1 MPATS
6 PGGAPLPPVTFEGRL
21 YVAVPGLTDPVT
33 GSAWGKN
40 FVRLTGPNSLVWSMD
55 RFSVKG
61 RLKTGPAQF
70 RSTATDGRGGSAVGT
85 VTVTVNAAP
94 VAVADAATT
103 SVGVPVTIRV
113 LANDTD
119 ANGNVLTV
127 TAATQSPNPHHAH
140 FPQEIPFSQSAQR
153 SKPRTRSQTPCPLWV
168 LCGLGSVPSGP
179 RIW

>member
-1 MPATS
+1 
-6 PGGAPLPPVTFEGRL
+6 VTFEGRL
-21 YVAVPGLTDPVT
+21 YVADPGLTDPVT

-61 RLKTGPAQF
+61 RLKSGPAQF

-94 VAVADAATT
+94 VALADAATT
-103 SVGVPVTIRV
+103 IVGVPVTISV

-127 TAATQSPNPHHAH
+127 TAATQSPNGTASIVTTGAQANKAVLFSPNDLQLHDLRWSRGQRHGQRVGHGQRCGHGHA
-140 FPQEIPFSQSAQR
+140 
-153 SKPRTRSQTPCPLWV
+153 
-168 LCGLGSVPSGP
+168 G
-179 RIW
+179 